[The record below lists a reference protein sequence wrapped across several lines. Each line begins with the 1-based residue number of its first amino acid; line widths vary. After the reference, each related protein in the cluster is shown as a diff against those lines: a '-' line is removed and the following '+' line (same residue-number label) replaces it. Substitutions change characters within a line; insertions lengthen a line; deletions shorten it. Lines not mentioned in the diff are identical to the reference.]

1 MWWRSGRRESGPRF
15 LFNLQPFPKNLL
27 HPSPKVKGLSLPWDL
42 KVTPL
47 SISTASMEVSKD
59 TIGTGN
65 DDFEVDMETNTKMTE
80 TVSTTGMETT
90 ESTMQESL
98 DIKLA
103 VTEKVSE
110 GGSEL
115 TSKTFLEITEEFEV
129 DLAEEGTTQES
140 GMVFSSLVKVGAGVD
155 AMGENDKHVE
165 KGTHH
170 QRDVNTEPP
179 QPIRRRA
186 IYEHLFH
193 HHHQGEHHHQN
204 NSPKYP
210 HDHQL

>member
-59 TIGTGN
+59 SIGTGN
-65 DDFEVDMETNTKMTE
+65 DGLEIDMETNTKMA
-80 TVSTTGMETT
+80 ETT

-98 DIKLA
+98 DIKLDE
-103 VTEKVSE
+103 TEKVSE

-165 KGTHH
+165 EGTHH

-204 NSPKYP
+204 NSP
-210 HDHQL
+210 